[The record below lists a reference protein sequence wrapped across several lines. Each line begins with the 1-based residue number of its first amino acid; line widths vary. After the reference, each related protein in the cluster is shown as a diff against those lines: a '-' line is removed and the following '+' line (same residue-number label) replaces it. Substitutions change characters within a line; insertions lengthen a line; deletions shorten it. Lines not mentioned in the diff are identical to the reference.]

1 MDKRSINRALN
12 AVIDGFWAGVDMA
25 RGTRTRIDEGKKKS
39 DRRRRARAAE
49 RAKKVE
55 QAAERRK
62 TEPAAKDADNAES
75 PGTDRSKRPAATGP
89 TTSGATA
96 AGATTGESKDDSAQ
110 STPPDIA
117 PDTIDV
123 AVVGSEEDPESAPA
137 SDSPM
142 AQIRRLM
149 PNLAFLQRREKKPK
163 KPKSKK
169 VACSEC
175 GHENTPPVLFCEHC
189 QESLINL
196 SKTLV
201 LGLLSLA
208 LACFFASEYFRGTD
222 YVQWPWPMYVF
233 YGVAFLV
240 TNAALMRKA
249 PGLSLVAFT
258 WGVTFISG
266 GLLAFFFGVDIL
278 IDGAFTAA
286 GTFTAMLE
294 REPVAFYVFASG
306 FALAGA
312 ILAIALSRR
321 YGFAHAYR
329 IVLFCAG
336 AGVFGAKYLYQYSLQ
351 FEAVSKALS
360 SFDESQI
367 MGLAEMAAVN
377 ALRILVLEI
386 VVFSIVRAV
395 GPTRMAF
402 AKRRIAP
409 RKARHTGPRTAIDP
423 AIDVIYSLAITLA
436 NGFTRFYLQIEYGF
450 YEMAKLLRDFGRGL
464 AHFLWTLTRDLI
476 IPVASLTAVAWALRE
491 LSIATGNYIM
501 DHELIDVARAVGYV
515 TALVVAQFFFLSAKT
530 RLHPRRLLR
539 SQLLLS
545 IWSAPYVLM
554 LFIFMSASLWAA
566 GAVIARWNPDHQI
579 GFSIGPVT
587 LGALGL
593 TFAFL
598 VYAVIRRHREEDEP
612 DAAVEPEGPA
622 GDVQ

>member
-1 MDKRSINRALN
+1 MDNRSINRALN
-12 AVIDGFWAGVDMA
+12 SVIDGFWASVDMA
-25 RGTRTRIDEGKKKS
+25 RGARTRIDKAKKES
-39 DRRRRARAAE
+39 DERRRARATDRVGKA
-49 RAKKVE
+49 A

-62 TEPAAKDADNAES
+62 TGQAAKDTDRAERPDTDQRKGPAASGPAAAGEFDEASAES
-75 PGTDRSKRPAATGP
+75 ASPGV
-89 TTSGATA
+89 
-96 AGATTGESKDDSAQ
+96 
-110 STPPDIA
+110 A

-123 AVVGSEEDPESAPA
+123 AVVGSEGDPESESAA
-137 SDSPM
+137 HSPM
-142 AQIRRLM
+142 AWLDRWK
-149 PNLAFLQRREKKPK
+149 PNFALLRRREKKPK
-163 KPKSKK
+163 KPKTRK

-175 GHENTPPVLFCEHC
+175 GHENTPPVLFCEYC

-196 SKTLV
+196 SKTVV

-249 PGLSLVAFT
+249 PGLSLVAFS
-258 WGVTFISG
+258 WGATFISA

-278 IDGAFTAA
+278 IDGAITAL

-294 REPVAFYVFASG
+294 REPIAFYVFASG
-306 FALAGA
+306 LALAGV

-321 YGFAHAYR
+321 YGFSHAYR

-336 AGVFGAKYLYQYSLQ
+336 AGVFGAKYLYHYLLR
-351 FEAVSKALS
+351 FEAISKALA

-367 MGLAEMAAVN
+367 MELAELAAVN

-395 GPTRMAF
+395 GPTRLAF
-402 AKRRIAP
+402 AKRRIQP
-409 RKARHTGPRTAIDP
+409 RKGRRTGPRTAVDP

-464 AHFLWTLTRDLI
+464 AHFLWTLTRDLV
-476 IPVASLTAVAWALRE
+476 IPVASLTAVAWALRR
-491 LSIATGNYIM
+491 LSIATGNYII
-501 DHELIDVARAVGYV
+501 DHELIDVARAAGFV

-545 IWSAPYVLM
+545 IWSAPYILM
-554 LFIFMSASLWAA
+554 LFIFTSASLWAA
-566 GAVIARWNPDHQI
+566 GAVIARWNPEREM

-587 LGALGL
+587 LGALAL

-612 DAAVEPEGPA
+612 TAIVEPGGPP
-622 GDVQ
+622 GDVH